1 MSSKEIFCYSIPAIR
16 GYQASS
22 PFYVTIFPLKYINSL
37 FAKAE
42 SEISPELKAQRTLNT
57 NRIPE
62 MAAYIIN
69 NRDNY
74 VFSSLTASISE
85 EVIFECINNQ
95 NNDIGTL
102 KVPFDAKVL
111 INDGQHRRAAIERAI
126 EEDESLMEE
135 SISIVFY
142 IDKDLNRSQ
151 QMFADL
157 NRHAVKP
164 AKSLGI
170 LYDHRDPLAQL
181 CASLIQKVDVFV
193 GMTEKEKATLSNREN
208 KMFTLSSIYKATG
221 CLLGYKS
228 GDQIKNND
236 QKLAVTFWN
245 EIAKNIPDWKAAKNR
260 EIAPYVLR
268 RDFIHTHG
276 ITLQA
281 LANVGNELIHSKNN
295 WKEVLNK
302 IKKIDWSRDN
312 AKNWHGRV
320 IVHGKINKG
329 SKHVILLTNFIK
341 NKIKLPLSDHE
352 KEVEAAFI
360 ESNKK

>member
-1 MSSKEIFCYSIPAIR
+1 MTSKEIFCYSIPALR
-16 GYQASS
+16 GFQAES
-22 PFYVTIFPLKYINSL
+22 PFYVTVFPLKYINSL
-37 FAKAE
+37 FTKAE
-42 SEISPELKAQRTLNT
+42 TEISPELKAQRTLNI

-62 MAAYIIN
+62 MADYILN

-85 EVIFECINNQ
+85 EVTFESIDDQ

-126 EEDESLMEE
+126 EDDESLMEE

-142 IDKDLNRSQ
+142 IDKNLDRSQ

-181 CASLIQKVDVFV
+181 CSSLIQKVDAFV

-221 CLLGYKS
+221 CLLGYKK
-228 GDQIKNND
+228 GDEIKNSD
-236 QKLAVTFWN
+236 QKLAITFWN
-245 EIAKNIPDWKAAKNR
+245 EITKNIPDWKAAKNR
-260 EIAPYVLR
+260 EIAPYILR

-281 LANVGNELIHSKNN
+281 LGNVGHELIHTKKE
-295 WKEVLNK
+295 WKTILSG
-302 IKKIDWSRDN
+302 IRHIDWSRDN
-312 AKNWHGRV
+312 LKNWQGRV

-329 SKHVILLTNFIK
+329 SKHVTLLTNFIK
-341 NKIKLPLSDHE
+341 KELNIPLSEHE
-352 KEVEAAFI
+352 AEI
-360 ESNKK
+360 EKTFNGCN